1 MQDQAENL
9 RQLVVRMTTP
19 NSLGKSLV
27 PISRCRVIAVTSGK
41 GGVGKT
47 NISVNLAL
55 AFANRGKSVLLF
67 DADMG
72 LANVDVMLGIIPPY
86 TLLNVL
92 TGQKNLKEIIVEGP
106 SGVRLVASGSGGVQ
120 ELADLNE
127 IQRDKFLKALLELQ
141 HEAEIILIDTGA
153 GLHRNVLAFALAAE
167 EVIIVTTPEPTALM
181 DAYGM
186 IKILYRE
193 KKDPTINVVVNMAAH
208 QQEADE
214 AGKKLVVLS
223 KRFLNLNVEY
233 VGYIPRDAG
242 MIKAVKEQKPII
254 LASPLSPA
262 AVHLNQLSEIFL
274 SGKVKTVEGNL
285 LHFFKKVTTIFG
297 GNSKDE
303 TKADI
308 C

>member
-1 MQDQAENL
+1 LQDQAENL
-9 RQLVVRMTTP
+9 RQLVGRMNTP
-19 NSLGKSLV
+19 DSQGKLTV
-27 PISRCRVIAVTSGK
+27 PESHCRVIAVTSGK

-55 AFANRGKSVLLF
+55 AFANRGKNVLLY

-72 LANVDVMLGIIPPY
+72 LANVDVMLGIIPRF

-92 TGQKNLKEIIVEGP
+92 NGQKNLKEIIVEGP
-106 SGVRLVASGSGGVQ
+106 GGIRLVASGSGGVQ

-127 IQRDKFLKALLELQ
+127 DQRSKFLEALLELQ
-141 HEAEIILIDTGA
+141 YQSEIILIDTGA

-167 EVIIVTTPEPTALM
+167 EVIVVTTPEPTALM

-193 KKDPTINVVVNMAAH
+193 KKNPSISVVVNMAAH
-208 QQEADE
+208 QTEADD

-233 VGYIPRDAG
+233 IGFIPRDSG
-242 MIKAVKEQKPII
+242 MIRAVKEQKPVM
-254 LASPLSPA
+254 LSSPLSPA
-262 AVHLNQLSEIFL
+262 AVHLNQLAEILL
-274 SGKVKTVEGNL
+274 SGKTRSGEGNL
-285 LHFFKKVTTIFG
+285 LQFFKKVTKIFG
-297 GNSKDE
+297 
-303 TKADI
+303 TKGAE
-308 C
+308 